1 MADLD
6 EEESSSSIIVAVVVP
21 FFLSKDQELLI
32 DSYSFLSF

>member
-21 FFLSKDQELLI
+21 FFSVKRSGVVDC
-32 DSYSFLSF
+32 